1 MRGSDPC
8 PDEATLGRLLEG
20 DLPEAEEGRLGRHLE
35 DCARCREALDALAVA
50 GAAGVREWRPGPVTP
65 PDEVLRRA
73 IEALKGDPR
82 RRPTAESAEDLL
94 VGLLA
99 PTDEP
104 GLLGRL
110 GPYEVTGLVGRGGAG
125 IVLKGYDPS
134 LNRFVAIK
142 VLAPHLAC
150 SVAARQ
156 RFAREARATAA
167 VSHEHVVAIHGVDEA
182 NGLPYLVMEYV
193 AGISLEERLDRAGA
207 LELEEV
213 LRIGAQV
220 ASGLAAAHA
229 QGLVHRDVK
238 PGNIL
243 LESGIE
249 RVKIT
254 DFGLARAADDA
265 SLTQSGSVAGTPQYM
280 APEQA
285 RGDAVDHR
293 ADLFSLGSV
302 LYAMCTGRPPFRA
315 SSSLAVLRRVCEE
328 EPRPVREVNPEI
340 PEWLAAIIATL
351 HAKEP
356 GDRFQSAAEVSRLL
370 GRCLAHVRQPALVP
384 APSAGRFG
392 SRRRRRAWRR
402 AAVAAVLV
410 AVAGLGLFGLA
421 VRGGLVGSWATK
433 PSPPP
438 APAEGAAAVPPLAR
452 PRSSLVGLRG
462 PVLGVVFAP
471 GSELLATAGDDGAV
485 RLWDLSVNRPRAVLE
500 GRLGRL
506 WSVAWSPNSKT
517 IAAAGGTWERPAEPG
532 GIVLWDATT
541 HERLHE
547 LHGHPG
553 LVFAVAF
560 SPDSRTL
567 ASGGWDGTVRLWDV
581 ATGRQKAVLA
591 GHERPVRSLAFTPD
605 GETLAS
611 GSYDGTVRLWDVAT
625 RREQRRID
633 THPYWVNCV
642 AFSPDG
648 ETVATA
654 ENPGEGAAAAAPG
667 DEVLPG
673 QIRLWDA
680 ALGQERATLRGPRG
694 VILSLAF
701 CPDGKALVSGGGFWA
716 EFGEVTVW
724 DVPNGRER
732 LALHGNA
739 EWVECVAFSPDGRTL
754 VTGGGSRESRGEVKL
769 WDVRLGPDFARRPES
784 APPDGLPP
792 RERLP

>member
-1 MRGSDPC
+1 MTANRPC
-8 PDEATLGRLLEG
+8 PDEAMLNALLAG
-20 DLPEAEEGRLGRHLE
+20 NLPEAEEKCLSQHLE
-35 DCARCREALDALAVA
+35 ECAHCREALDAL
-50 GAAGVREWRPGPVTP
+50 GGTTSVREWRPRPITP

-73 IEALKGDPR
+73 MDALKGDPHR
-82 RRPTAESAEDLL
+82 RSLPETAEDLL
-94 VGLLA
+94 VGLLT
-99 PTDEP
+99 PTDAP

-110 GPYEVTGLVGRGGAG
+110 GPYEITGLVGRGGAG

-142 VLAPHLAC
+142 VLAPHLA
-150 SVAARQ
+150 SNVAARQ

-193 AGISLEERLDRAGA
+193 AGISLQERLDRAGA

-220 ASGLAAAHA
+220 ASGLAAAHS

-265 SLTQSGSVAGTPQYM
+265 SVTQSGLVAGTPQYM

-285 RGDAVDHR
+285 RGEAVDYR

-328 EPRPVREVNPEI
+328 EPSPVRDANPEV

-356 GDRFQSAAEVSRLL
+356 NDRFQSADEVANLL

-384 APSAGRFG
+384 APRAGRFRLRRG
-392 SRRRRRAWRR
+392 WRTRRRV
-402 AAVAAVLV
+402 AVAAVLL
-410 AVAGLGLFGLA
+410 AVSGLGLFGLA
-421 VRGGLVGSWATK
+421 ARSGLVGSWAARLV
-433 PSPPP
+433 S
-438 APAEGAAAVPPLAR
+438 APADKVAAPSPLAR
-452 PRSSLVGLRG
+452 QRASLVGLHG
-462 PVLGVVFAP
+462 PVFGITFAP
-471 GSELLATAGDDGAV
+471 GSELLATAGDDGVV
-485 RLWDLSVNRPRAVLE
+485 RLWDPVALHRPPVELP
-500 GRLGRL
+500 GDGDRL
-506 WSVAWSPNSKT
+506 WAVAWSPNGKT
-517 IAAAGGTWERPAEPG
+517 LAAAGGNWDRPNDTG
-532 GIVLWDATT
+532 GIVIWDATT
-541 HERLHE
+541 KTRRFE
-547 LHGHPG
+547 LHAHTG

-567 ASGGWDGTVRLWDV
+567 ASAGWDGTVRLWDV
-581 ATGRQKAVLA
+581 ATGQRKAVLA
-591 GHERPVRSLAFTPD
+591 GHTRPVRSLSFAPD
-605 GETLAS
+605 GATLAS
-611 GSYDGTVRLWDVAT
+611 GSFDGTVRLWDMAT
-625 RREQRRID
+625 QNERRCLD
-633 THPYWVNCV
+633 TRPNWVNCV

-648 ETVATA
+648 QILATA
-654 ENPGEGAAAAAPG
+654 ENPGEAVTAADSGVPIR
-667 DEVLPG
+667 PG

-680 ALGQERATLRGPRG
+680 AAGRACRTLRGPRG
-694 VILSLAF
+694 VILTLGFS
-701 CPDGKALVSGGGFWA
+701 PDGQTLVSGGGFWNQ
-716 EFGEVTVW
+716 FGEVNVW
-724 DVPNGRER
+724 DVPAGGER
-732 LALHGNA
+732 LTLLGHK
-739 EWVECVAFSPDGRTL
+739 EWVECLTFSPDGSTL
-754 VTGGGSRESRGEVKL
+754 VSGGGIRNSRGEVKL
-769 WDVRLGPDFARRPES
+769 WDFRPGPDVFR
-784 APPDGLPP
+784 
-792 RERLP
+792 RLP